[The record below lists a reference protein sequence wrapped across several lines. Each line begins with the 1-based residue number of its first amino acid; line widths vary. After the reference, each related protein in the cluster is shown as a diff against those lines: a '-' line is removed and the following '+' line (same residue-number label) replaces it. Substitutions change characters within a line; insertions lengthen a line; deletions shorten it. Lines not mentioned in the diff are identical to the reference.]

1 MNSFYARLDKENRVT
16 NVIEV
21 SVEDEKPKGLSKLFF
36 WKDEEYWGIKFCQN
50 LVNDPESKWRKGY
63 QAFDIQNR
71 KRLHLPSI
79 GGHYDDENDVFYE
92 EQPYPS
98 FTLDKKTWEW
108 VSPVPRPD
116 TPHLWNEEEQRWDP
130 LYKD

>member
-1 MNSFYARLDKENRVT
+1 MNSFYARLDKENKVT

-21 SVEDEKPKGLSKLFF
+21 SVEDEKPKGLNKLLF

-63 QAFDIQNR
+63 QAFDSENR
-71 KRLHLPSI
+71 KRVNLPCI
-79 GGHYDDENDVFYE
+79 NGHYDDENDVFYD

-98 FTLDKKTWEW
+98 WTLDREKWRW
-108 VSPVPRPD
+108 VCPVPIPD
-116 TPHLWNEEEQRWDP
+116 KPHLWNEEEQRWDP